1 MQAIKMMQ
9 GGGRPKERRGR
20 KKGTLRVNGQGR
32 GGGRALS
39 SLTGPRDWGRDRA
52 GRKQEWEAQGQSAR
66 AGNKKEG
73 NQKRGQKDQTQSRKD
88 WAQRQWRS
96 MEIEC
101 RINMKSTG
109 K

>member
-39 SLTGPRDWGRDRA
+39 SLTGPRDWGRERA
-52 GRKQEWEAQGQSAR
+52 GRKREWEAQGQSAR
-66 AGNKKEG
+66 AGNERKAIKREG
-73 NQKRGQKDQTQSRKD
+73 R
-88 WAQRQWRS
+88 
-96 MEIEC
+96 
-101 RINMKSTG
+101 RIKPRAGKTG
-109 K
+109 HKGSGEAWK